1 MRLHRVKLCNYRG
14 VAGCEVEFPTQGI
27 TVIEGPNEVGKTSI
41 PEGLDLVLTKKDSS
55 EHRQVKSTQPVGC
68 DVGPEVEIEM
78 STGEYRFVYRK
89 RWLRRSETVLNVL
102 LPRRDKLTGLAAH
115 ERVEEILDA
124 TLDRELWRALR
135 IEQGVKLSLPGFD
148 VPSLVG
154 ALDQAASGDDA
165 SDEDDDLWTRICQE
179 RDQYWTVKGG
189 TKKDRSAKKV
199 ARETAESKVS
209 GLKKQIENIDRDATV
224 VSCLVTEKGRLVLT
238 RDECEQQASTLSE
251 QWNAT
256 GQLRNKVERL
266 TAASDAAALKRDG
279 IASEQQRRQEL
290 IGEFDSRAGELKEL
304 EARAQQSAPALAAA
318 IRHARQT
325 ETALEETGAAVKVAE
340 AEKRR
345 AEEDRDHHRNRGEV
359 LQISVRYERVVE
371 AEKRLQEADKLLE
384 SVKVDDD
391 LLGQIEEAYLAVM
404 SSREAVASVE
414 TTASRE
420 LSMEING
427 ERVVLGAGEMQRT
440 VVDED
445 VVLVLPDVAEIRVR
459 GGTGSQSL
467 ATERRHAQQELR
479 RLCTAAGVVDQT
491 EARQAAEKRKDAE
504 RQRHDA
510 QGTITRDL
518 QDLTVDVLRRE
529 VEQLTKR
536 INAYVAERPEE
547 PPLPA
552 NYETAKQV
560 ASAKARSVEERQA
573 GLDTCDQMD
582 KCASSALQEE
592 RINES
597 KLAGMIEIARNAE
610 KQAAESL
617 ESARSQQADSE
628 IAAELAKTE
637 EDARA
642 ARESRED
649 VQAELSA
656 AEPES
661 LKVRLKNAQ
670 DAAQRASVE
679 LSANEQKQNNL
690 RIALSVLGEEGLY
703 TRREEAVRRFRHL
716 EREHQRT
723 EAKAE
728 AARLLHDTFSRR
740 RQEARQRYSGPFKQR
755 IEQLGR
761 IVFNPSFSVDID
773 DRLSIARRTL
783 DGDTLQVDQLST
795 GALEQLAVIS
805 RLACAAIVSPDG
817 SGTPVIID
825 DALGWSDPD
834 RLERMG
840 AAIAATG
847 EQCQVIILTCTPGR
861 YAHIGTATTFRL
873 PTGI

>member
-1 MRLHRVKLCNYRG
+1 MRLHRLGLCNYRG
-14 VAGCEVEFPTQGI
+14 VAECEVEFPTQGI

-41 PEGLDLVLTKKDSS
+41 PEGLDLVLTKMDSS
-55 EHRQVKSTQPVGC
+55 GHRQVKSAQPVGR

-102 LPRRDKLTGLAAH
+102 LPRRDQLTGRAAH
-115 ERVEEILDA
+115 ERVEEILDE
-124 TLDRELWRALR
+124 TLDRDLWRALR
-135 IEQGVKLSLPGFD
+135 IEQGAELSLPGFD

-154 ALDQAASGDDA
+154 ALDQAASGNDA

-179 RDQYWTVKGG
+179 HDQYWTATGRPKR
-189 TKKDRSAKKV
+189 DHSAKK
-199 ARETAESKVS
+199 AALETAESRVS
-209 GLKKQIENIDRDATV
+209 ELEQQLKNIDRDATEMRR
-224 VSCLVTEKGRLVLT
+224 LATEERRLVLT
-238 RDECEQQASTLSE
+238 RDECEQQASALSE

-256 GQLRNKVERL
+256 GQLRNKVEHL
-266 TAASDAAALKRDG
+266 TAASDATTLKRDG
-279 IASEQQRRQEL
+279 IASERQRRQEL

-318 IRHARQT
+318 IGHAKQT
-325 ETALEETGAAVKVAE
+325 TAALEEARAAVNVAE

-345 AEEDRDHHRNRGEV
+345 AEEDRDHHRNRIEV
-359 LQISVRYERVVE
+359 AQLSERYERVVE

-391 LLGQIEEAYLAVM
+391 LLGQIEEAYLAVV
-404 SSREAVASVE
+404 SAEAAVASVE

-427 ERVVLGAGEMQRT
+427 ERVVLGAGETQRT

-459 GGTGSQSL
+459 AGTGSQSL

-479 RLCTAAGVVDQT
+479 RLCTAAGVADQA
-491 EARQAAEKRKDAE
+491 EARQAAEQRKEAE

-518 QDLTVDVLRRE
+518 RDLTVDVLRRK
-529 VEQLTKR
+529 VERLTKR
-536 INAYVAERPEE
+536 INAYIAERPED

-552 NYETAKQV
+552 DFETAKQV
-560 ASAKARSVEERQA
+560 ASAKALSVEERRA
-573 GLDTCDQMD
+573 ELDTCDQMA
-582 KCASSALQEE
+582 KRASSALQEE

-597 KLAGMIEIARNAE
+597 NLAGMIEIARNAK

-617 ESARSQQADSE
+617 GSARSQQADSE
-628 IAAELAKTE
+628 IAAELAKAE

-642 ARESRED
+642 ARESLED
-649 VQAELSA
+649 AQAELRA
-656 AEPES
+656 ADPES

-670 DAAQRASVE
+670 DAAQRARVD
-679 LSANEQKQNNL
+679 LSANEQNQNDL
-690 RIALSVLGEEGLY
+690 RIALSVRGEEGLH
-703 TRREEAVRRFRHL
+703 TRHEEAAGRFRHL

-723 EAKAE
+723 EARAE
-728 AARLLHDTFSRR
+728 AARLLHDTFSQR

-773 DRLSIARRTL
+773 DSLSIARRTL
-783 DGDTLQVDQLST
+783 DGDTLRVDQLSA

-840 AAIAATG
+840 AAIAAVG
-847 EQCQVIILTCTPGR
+847 EHCQVIILTCTPGR
-861 YAHIGTATTFRL
+861 YAHIGNAATIRL
-873 PTGI
+873 PTGT